1 METVITAK
9 NYGFLRILLLTNKKN
24 LDQLLHRFKNPA
36 WHERSLIGDMEILYQ
51 SGLVCNLLVVPK
63 CVLGFVFL
71 LLQNWQSECHYTIV
85 GLILVFCNID
95 KLCIFFSWYKKKN
108 K

>member
-36 WHERSLIGDMEILYQ
+36 RHERSLIGDMEILYQ
-51 SGLVCNLLVVPK
+51 SGLVCNLWVVPK
-63 CVLGFVFL
+63 CVLDFVFL
-71 LLQNWQSECHYTIV
+71 AAKLAIWMPLHHSWVDPSLL
-85 GLILVFCNID
+85 
-95 KLCIFFSWYKKKN
+95 
-108 K
+108 